1 MIGQINVKSI
11 HKELIVLKLIK
22 PLLKVQIKLN
32 VIMQPLLKSIT
43 EFLEQPYPLSQEQI
57 SFYQKNRFI
66 KLKSVLNQETVEF
79 FNNAITKQVN
89 EMNQEQTAL
98 DERTTYGKAFLQLFN
113 LWLVSP
119 TVKELIFSK
128 RIAKIAADLMEVNGV
143 RLYHDQAL
151 FKEGGG
157 GITPWHAD
165 QYYWPL
171 ETDKTITAW
180 IPLQET
186 PLEMGPLEFSA
197 GSHTI
202 VEGRELEIGDE
213 SEEIIQKKLRVTD
226 FKHVVEAFDV
236 GEISFHSGWVFHR
249 AGANIT
255 DEMRKV
261 MTIIYMDKDMI
272 LKNPENKNQIHD
284 WNTWCP
290 GVKVGEIVNS
300 PINPILY
307 SK

>member
-1 MIGQINVKSI
+1 MHNTPKSI
-11 HKELIVLKLIK
+11 
-22 PLLKVQIKLN
+22 Q
-32 VIMQPLLKSIT
+32 T
-43 EFLEQPYPLSQEQI
+43 FLEAPYTLQQEQI
-57 SFYQKNRFI
+57 DFYQKNRYI
-66 KLKSVLNQETVEF
+66 KLKNVLSQEVVQY
-79 FNNAITKQVN
+79 FNSEISKQVDQ
-89 EMNQEQTAL
+89 MNQEQIAL
-98 DERTTYGKAFLQLFN
+98 EERTTYGKAFLQLFN
-113 LWLVSP
+113 LWLENHSI
-119 TVKELIFSK
+119 KELIFSK
-128 RIAKIAADLMEVNGV
+128 RLAKIASDLMEVDGV

-151 FKEGGG
+151 FKEAGG

-180 IPLQET
+180 MPLQAT

-213 SEEIIQKKLRVTD
+213 SEDFLQKKLRVTD
-226 FKHVVEAFDV
+226 FKHVIEAFDI

-249 AGANIT
+249 AGANVT

-261 MTIIYMDKDMI
+261 MTIIYMDKDMK
-272 LKNPENKNQIHD
+272 LKNPENNNQIHD

-290 GVKVGEIVNS
+290 GAKVGEIINS
-300 PINPILY
+300 PINPVLY

>member
-1 MIGQINVKSI
+1 MNEKSI
-11 HKELIVLKLIK
+11 PLESIVLNLVTEQLYSMHTL
-22 PLLKVQIKLN
+22 PN
-32 VIMQPLLKSIT
+32 SIA
-43 EFLEQPYPLSQEQI
+43 EFLDTPYLLAQEHI
-57 SFYQKNRFI
+57 DFYQKNRFI
-66 KLKSVLNQETVEF
+66 KLKSVLNPETVAF
-79 FNNAITKQVN
+79 FNAVISQQVN

-98 DERTTYGKAFLQLFN
+98 EDRTTYGKAFLQLFN
-113 LWLVSP
+113 LWVENAV
-119 TVKELIFSK
+119 VKELIFSK

-171 ETDKTITAW
+171 QTDKTVTAW
-180 IPLQET
+180 IPLQAT

-197 GSHTI
+197 GSHVI

-213 SEEIIQKKLRVTD
+213 SETVIQNKLRVTD
-226 FKHVVEAFDV
+226 FKHVIEPFDV

-249 AGANIT
+249 AGANVT
-255 DEMRKV
+255 EEMRKV
-261 MTIIYMDKDMI
+261 MTIIYMDKDML

-290 GVKVGEIVNS
+290 GATIGEIINS
-300 PINPILY
+300 TINPILY
-307 SK
+307 TN